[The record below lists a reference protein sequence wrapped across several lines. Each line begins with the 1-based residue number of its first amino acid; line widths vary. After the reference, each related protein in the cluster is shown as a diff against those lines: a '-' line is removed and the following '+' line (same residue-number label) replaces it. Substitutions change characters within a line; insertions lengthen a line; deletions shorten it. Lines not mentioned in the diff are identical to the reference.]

1 MSKENKNQLNE
12 IDIDDLIKSVYNKV
26 AKWHNDDTTSAGLK
40 HVTFE
45 IIEECTNN
53 TLKQIGLKDIVTSVQ
68 LDKET
73 RDEAL
78 KQKANPEPTTEE

>member
-1 MSKENKNQLNE
+1 MSEENKLNE
-12 IDIDDLIKSVYNKV
+12 IDIDDLIKSVYNKI
-26 AKWHNDDTTSAGLK
+26 AEWHNDDTTSTGLK

-53 TLKQIGLKDIVTSVQ
+53 TLKQMGLKDVTTSVQ

-78 KQKANPEPTTEE
+78 KQKANPKPTNEE